1 MKKIGV
7 LGLMAALA
15 VTGAVAF
22 LPKGVMAAE
31 DSDQTISQGV
41 YIGDVDVSGM
51 TQEEAKKAV
60 EDDMSE
66 AKAAN
71 ITLKVDDQET
81 VVSAGDLGLSWANEE
96 VVQEAAELGKSGNI
110 IKRYK
115 DKKDLENESRKYDI
129 DYFVDRSSIHRPFIW
144 RDRKRK
150 NPGLYAADPES
161 SGGKRRC
168 LQPGTDRCTAF
179 YGKWCF

>member
-60 EDDMSE
+60 EDGMSE

-96 VVQEAAELGKSGNI
+96 VVQEAAAFKPGRKGKSLKQLCDPPDFYRPAG
-110 IKRYK
+110 RG
-115 DKKDLENESRKYDI
+115 RKPC
-129 DYFVDRSSIHRPFIW
+129 R
-144 RDRKRK
+144 
-150 NPGLYAADPES
+150 
-161 SGGKRRC
+161 
-168 LQPGTDRCTAF
+168 
-179 YGKWCF
+179 

>member
-1 MKKIGV
+1 
-7 LGLMAALA
+7 
-15 VTGAVAF
+15 
-22 LPKGVMAAE
+22 MAAE

-60 EDDMSE
+60 EDGMSE

-96 VVQEAAELGKSGNI
+96 VVQEAAELANPATSSNVTKT
-110 IKRYK
+110 KR
-115 DKKDLENESRKYDI
+115 
-129 DYFVDRSSIHRPFIW
+129 IW
-144 RDRKRK
+144 RM
-150 NPGLYAADPES
+150 NPENM
-161 SGGKRRC
+161 
-168 LQPGTDRCTAF
+168 T
-179 YGKWCF
+179 

>member
-60 EDDMSE
+60 EDGMSE

-71 ITLKVDDQET
+71 ITLK
-81 VVSAGDLGLSWANEE
+81 
-96 VVQEAAELGKSGNI
+96 
-110 IKRYK
+110 
-115 DKKDLENESRKYDI
+115 
-129 DYFVDRSSIHRPFIW
+129 
-144 RDRKRK
+144 
-150 NPGLYAADPES
+150 
-161 SGGKRRC
+161 GKRRC

>member
-66 AKAAN
+66 AKAALRRMQLFLLH
-71 ITLKVDDQET
+71 TEGSELRR
-81 VVSAGDLGLSWANEE
+81 LYPPRRLRLHLRLLLHLHRGL
-96 VVQEAAELGKSGNI
+96 
-110 IKRYK
+110 
-115 DKKDLENESRKYDI
+115 
-129 DYFVDRSSIHRPFIW
+129 
-144 RDRKRK
+144 
-150 NPGLYAADPES
+150 
-161 SGGKRRC
+161 
-168 LQPGTDRCTAF
+168 
-179 YGKWCF
+179 

>member
-51 TQEEAKKAV
+51 TRKKQWKMV
-60 EDDMSE
+60 
-66 AKAAN
+66 
-71 ITLKVDDQET
+71 
-81 VVSAGDLGLSWANEE
+81 
-96 VVQEAAELGKSGNI
+96 
-110 IKRYK
+110 
-115 DKKDLENESRKYDI
+115 
-129 DYFVDRSSIHRPFIW
+129 
-144 RDRKRK
+144 
-150 NPGLYAADPES
+150 
-161 SGGKRRC
+161 
-168 LQPGTDRCTAF
+168 
-179 YGKWCF
+179 

>member
-60 EDDMSE
+60 EDGMSE
-66 AKAAN
+66 AKAAKACLIGRN
-71 ITLKVDDQET
+71 LFYFLPTYYFMSVLC
-81 VVSAGDLGLSWANEE
+81 
-96 VVQEAAELGKSGNI
+96 
-110 IKRYK
+110 YK
-115 DKKDLENESRKYDI
+115 NLN
-129 DYFVDRSSIHRPFIW
+129 FP
-144 RDRKRK
+144 
-150 NPGLYAADPES
+150 L
-161 SGGKRRC
+161 C
-168 LQPGTDRCTAF
+168 
-179 YGKWCF
+179 

>member
-1 MKKIGV
+1 MV
-7 LGLMAALA
+7 
-15 VTGAVAF
+15 
-22 LPKGVMAAE
+22 AE

-129 DYFVDRSSIHRPFIW
+129 DYFVDRS
-144 RDRKRK
+144 K
-150 NPGLYAADPES
+150 DPES

>member
-15 VTGAVAF
+15 VSGAVAF

-60 EDDMSE
+60 EDGMSE

-96 VVQEAAELGKSGNI
+96 VVQEAAELGNPATSSNVTKT
-110 IKRYK
+110 KR
-115 DKKDLENESRKYDI
+115 
-129 DYFVDRSSIHRPFIW
+129 IW
-144 RDRKRK
+144 RM
-150 NPGLYAADPES
+150 NPENM
-161 SGGKRRC
+161 
-168 LQPGTDRCTAF
+168 T
-179 YGKWCF
+179 

>member
-60 EDDMSE
+60 EDGMSE

-81 VVSAGDLGLSWANEE
+81 VVSAKDLGLSWANEE
-96 VVQEAAELGKSGNI
+96 VVQEAADHFAPKSFSRSEKPSHFAAKLSYSESI
-110 IKRYK
+110 ILAVTKSSK
-115 DKKDLENESRKYDI
+115 SKK
-129 DYFVDRSSIHRPFIW
+129 
-144 RDRKRK
+144 
-150 NPGLYAADPES
+150 PE
-161 SGGKRRC
+161 R
-168 LQPGTDRCTAF
+168 AV
-179 YGKWCF
+179 

>member
-81 VVSAGDLGLSWANEE
+81 VVSAKDLGLSWANEE

-110 IKRYK
+110 IKCLAWSTFLNK
-115 DKKDLENESRKYDI
+115 IDFNINECLYLFF
-129 DYFVDRSSIHRPFIW
+129 YFCHQHVYLSFLSFVQACIRF
-144 RDRKRK
+144 
-150 NPGLYAADPES
+150 
-161 SGGKRRC
+161 
-168 LQPGTDRCTAF
+168 
-179 YGKWCF
+179 

>member
-51 TQEEAKKAV
+51 TQEEAKKA
-60 EDDMSE
+60 E
-66 AKAAN
+66 AEAV
-71 ITLKVDDQET
+71 LKKLLASGMT
-81 VVSAGDLGLSWANEE
+81 AEE
-96 VVQEAAELGKSGNI
+96 ILAK
-110 IKRYK
+110 
-115 DKKDLENESRKYDI
+115 
-129 DYFVDRSSIHRPFIW
+129 
-144 RDRKRK
+144 
-150 NPGLYAADPES
+150 
-161 SGGKRRC
+161 
-168 LQPGTDRCTAF
+168 LQ
-179 YGKWCF
+179 

>member
-81 VVSAGDLGLSWANEE
+81 VVSAKISDFPGQMKRLCRRRRSLANPATSSN
-96 VVQEAAELGKSGNI
+96 VTKT
-110 IKRYK
+110 KR
-115 DKKDLENESRKYDI
+115 
-129 DYFVDRSSIHRPFIW
+129 IW
-144 RDRKRK
+144 RM
-150 NPGLYAADPES
+150 NPENM
-161 SGGKRRC
+161 
-168 LQPGTDRCTAF
+168 T
-179 YGKWCF
+179 

>member
-51 TQEEAKKAV
+51 TQEEAEKSSRRWY
-60 EDDMSE
+60 ERSE
-66 AKAAN
+66 SGEHY
-71 ITLKVDDQET
+71 LK
-81 VVSAGDLGLSWANEE
+81 
-96 VVQEAAELGKSGNI
+96 
-110 IKRYK
+110 
-115 DKKDLENESRKYDI
+115 SR
-129 DYFVDRSSIHRPFIW
+129 
-144 RDRKRK
+144 
-150 NPGLYAADPES
+150 
-161 SGGKRRC
+161 
-168 LQPGTDRCTAF
+168 
-179 YGKWCF
+179 